1 MNTAYVEER
10 AAITQ
15 SLPDIEDTA
24 TWPSVDNAVAATEQA
39 NNLIREA
46 QLAVQHIYEPLYRMA
61 REIGMLRNEIK
72 SLCSY
77 ITFLEQSLKDTHGKV

>member
-1 MNTAYVEER
+1 MNATYLEER
-10 AAITQ
+10 AALI
-15 SLPDIEDTA
+15 PDIEDTA

-46 QLAVQHIYEPLYRMA
+46 QLAVQHINEPLYRMA
-61 REIGMLRNEIK
+61 REIGMLRSEVR

-77 ITFLEQSLKDTHGKV
+77 VAFLEQSLKEKA